1 MAATGGWGS
10 WQEVKIDFDTQVA
23 GVSTLVIEG
32 ASGSGIA
39 NFDWLELAEASCTG
53 PGCGTCDPSCS
64 GSRICGDDGCGGS
77 CGTCQQGST
86 CNSSGQC
93 DLNSSCSDGIQN
105 QGETGPDCG
114 GPCAACPPPGGTA
127 NLFANAD
134 FASGLTGWSTY
145 VQNGEDS
152 IVAESGGARFF
163 SDPPVNTNWHMQLY
177 QSKAVLNGD
186 SYTFSVD
193 LQTTSTSNGRSITIQ
208 IEQNGG
214 DYTVYGSKTCTV
226 PAQGAINCA
235 LTATTTESV
244 SAKFVIFGAEEEWD
258 FIVDNAVLVKN

>member
-1 MAATGGWGS
+1 
-10 WQEVKIDFDTQVA
+10 
-23 GVSTLVIEG
+23 
-32 ASGSGIA
+32 
-39 NFDWLELAEASCTG
+39 
-53 PGCGTCDPSCS
+53 
-64 GSRICGDDGCGGS
+64 
-77 CGTCQQGST
+77 
-86 CNSSGQC
+86 
-93 DLNSSCSDGIQN
+93 
-105 QGETGPDCG
+105 
-114 GPCAACPPPGGTA
+114 
-127 NLFANAD
+127 
-134 FASGLTGWSTY
+134 
-145 VQNGEDS
+145 
-152 IVAESGGARFF
+152 
-163 SDPPVNTNWHMQLY
+163 MQLY